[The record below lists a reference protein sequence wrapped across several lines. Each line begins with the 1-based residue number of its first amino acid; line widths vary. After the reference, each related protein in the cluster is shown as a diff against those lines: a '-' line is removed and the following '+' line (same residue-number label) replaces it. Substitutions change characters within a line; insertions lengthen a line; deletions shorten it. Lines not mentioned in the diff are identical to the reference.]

1 MANPK
6 LFISYSWSNPIH
18 EQRVLEIAT
27 ELRQSG
33 VDVILDKW
41 DLKEGHDS
49 VKFMEKMVNDPDI
62 KKVVMVVDEVY
73 AAKANE
79 RAGGVGTETQII
91 SKEVYDNQE
100 QDKFVAVIAEKDP
113 SGKPYLPAY
122 YKSRI
127 YIDLSEPDSYAENF
141 EILLRW
147 IYNKPLHKRPE
158 LGTRPSFLE
167 DSEGISLGTT
177 AALKRAVAA
186 VKDNRPFSS
195 GAIDEY
201 FSIFS
206 ENLEKFRIS
215 DVEGAFDDAVIDNIE
230 KFIPYRNEAVSLF
243 ITIAQYGPEEENIA
257 KLHRFFESLIPY
269 LRRPPEITQH
279 TDWNDWSFDNFKF
292 IVHELFL
299 FAMSVL
305 IKYERFEQANY
316 LLQNQ
321 YYIDSD
327 PYHGQA
333 AMVQFPVFRE
343 FMPSLEKRNQRLEL
357 QRLSL
362 RSDLLK
368 ERSQSSGID
377 FRYIMQG
384 DFVLFMRSEIEQVD
398 FRWFPD
404 TLLYA
409 CRYPKT
415 FEIFAR
421 SVSRNY
427 FEKVKCLLNVRKL
440 GDLRE
445 LVEAYK
451 IDRRPPNWG
460 HESLNPAV
468 LLGYER
474 LATKV

>member
-1 MANPK
+1 MANSK

-18 EQRVLEIAT
+18 EQWVLDLAT

-33 VDVILDKW
+33 VDAILDKW

-127 YIDLSEPDSYAENF
+127 YIDLSESDSYAENF

-177 AALKRAVAA
+177 AALKRAIAA

-215 DVEGAFDDAVIDNIE
+215 DVAGELDDAVIDNIE
-230 KFIPYRNEAVSLF
+230 KFIPHRNEAISLF

-257 KLHRFFESLIPY
+257 KLHRFLESLIPY
-269 LRRPPEITQH
+269 MEKPH
-279 TDWNDWSFDNFKF
+279 TDRTDCSVDNFKF

-299 FAMSVL
+299 YAVSVL

-316 LLQNQ
+316 LIQNQ

-362 RSDLLK
+362 RSDLLN

-384 DFVLFMRSEIEQVD
+384 DFVLFMRSEIQQVD

-427 FEKVKCLLNVRKL
+427 FEKVKCLLNVRQPD
-440 GDLRE
+440 DLRE
-445 LVEAYK
+445 LMEAYK
-451 IDRRPPNWG
+451 TDRRPPNWDDY
-460 HESLNPAV
+460 ESLNPAV
-468 LLGYER
+468 LLGYEH